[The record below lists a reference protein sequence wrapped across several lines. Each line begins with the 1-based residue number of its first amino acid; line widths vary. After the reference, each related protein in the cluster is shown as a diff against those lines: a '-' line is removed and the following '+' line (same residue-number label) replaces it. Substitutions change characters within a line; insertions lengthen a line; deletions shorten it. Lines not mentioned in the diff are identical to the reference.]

1 MLRQQVVYLER
12 SCLDRCLELR
22 KPSISAVEV
31 HDLRHDLVFAA
42 AAPAG
47 VGIDSHVVYR
57 AALVERVLGRG
68 ALPVCVVHAPPGY
81 GKSYLIA
88 QIRAHLRTRPA
99 HPRVVVDDDGS
110 LLSGDGNPEPEI
122 NRRVRHGERVIIATR
137 SSGLAEQL
145 ALRFGGSAAMV
156 SQESLAFSPEDV
168 QNLFGD
174 DLTSEASASLM
185 SVTEGWPLAIR
196 ILHLDF
202 LQRSRRRTWTLDL
215 GALNDHLT
223 GFFDQEVFDHLSIED
238 REFLLDIA
246 QLVSG
251 EPAVAA
257 ELFPHLDA
265 HSRFAGL
272 CRRGLFIHKVRGH
285 PTAYRLHPLFQEYLV
300 RRRPLAQGSC
310 SVGFHR
316 RAAESYALRGC
327 VIAALEHALKTGD
340 MDYEAAL
347 IERLGGLRVLFANGH
362 RVAAY
367 FRAIPNEM
375 CRRYPKVL
383 LGKLYL
389 MVQESR
395 CQLAAEFCDKF
406 TLDGCFDSSSSV
418 KLYEHIVRHAISL
431 NYGDPL
437 EPADLSLLERQFS
450 AEFSTDWLAQAI
462 LHELASA
469 CHYRNGRVGLALA
482 CAQRG
487 NQAIGIED
495 ATLLRVY
502 ANLRVASAKLHLGD
516 PDGAES
522 LLLKTLNEGLSALG
536 ECPQT
541 RMCRML
547 LARLHAER
555 LDFESARALLSAAGS
570 IAEERTG
577 WYEGVEAL
585 LTTETALRCEF
596 EDADGALAYLEKAAA
611 RFAQDGIELNVLF
624 AQLLRIRVLIR
635 SERLEE
641 ALDALQGESLRA
653 LNRDVNHPQGALLQM
668 KLEWALCRLEID
680 MRRQV
685 HDVDVGRL
693 EALSAPLR
701 DSGDAF
707 LSLRQQVLMIRVLE
721 SRGNH
726 LAAARKAAATMRSA
740 LQGGMLRQLDE
751 DWVWLKAVVDMARRL
766 GLVRRPEAEMLA
778 ALDQR
783 VGRPARLE
791 GDAMR
796 ISRTAR
802 VKLAAREQEVLDLI
816 AEGLSSKQMSTR
828 LQISI
833 GTVKS
838 YRRTLYTKL
847 NIFTRSAA
855 VEAAKSYRGCG
866 LKGRYTP

>member
-1 MLRQQVVYLER
+1 LDQ
-12 SCLDRCLELR
+12 SCLDRCLEPR

-31 HDLRHDLVFAA
+31 HELRHDPVFAA
-42 AAPAG
+42 AAPTG
-47 VGIDSHVVYR
+47 VDIDPHVVYR
-57 AALVERVLGRG
+57 PALVERVLGRG
-68 ALPVCVVHAPPGY
+68 APPICIVHAPPGY

-88 QIRAHLRTRPA
+88 EIRAHLRARPS
-99 HPRVVVDDDGS
+99 HQLVVLDDDGS

-122 NRRVRHGERVIIATR
+122 HRRVRHGERVIIATR

-145 ALRFGGSAAMV
+145 ALRFGGSVAMV

-168 QNLFGD
+168 QSLFGD
-174 DLTSEASASLM
+174 DLAAEASARLM
-185 SVTEGWPLAIR
+185 NVTEGWPLAIR

-202 LQRSRRRTWTLDL
+202 LQGSRRQAWTLDL
-215 GALNDHLT
+215 GALNDRLT
-223 GFFDQEVFDHLSIED
+223 GFFDQEVLHHLSAED

-246 QLVSG
+246 QLASG
-251 EPAVAA
+251 EPAVVAS
-257 ELFPHLDA
+257 LFPHPDA

-285 PTAYRLHPLFQEYLV
+285 PTAYSLHPLFQEYLV
-300 RRRPLAQGSC
+300 RRRPLARC
-310 SVGFHR
+310 VVGFHR
-316 RAAESYALRGC
+316 RAAESYALRGS
-327 VIAALEHALKTGD
+327 VIAALEHGLRTGD
-340 MDYEAAL
+340 LDYEAEL
-347 IERLGGLRVLFANGH
+347 IERLGGFKVLFANGH

-375 CRRYPKVL
+375 CRRYPKAL

-395 CQLAAEFCDKF
+395 CRVAAEFCDKF
-406 TLDGCFDSSSSV
+406 TRDGCFDSSSSV
-418 KLYEHIVRHAISL
+418 KLYERIVRHAISL

-450 AEFSTDWLAQAI
+450 SEFSTDWLAQTI

-469 CHYRNGRVGLALA
+469 CHYRNGRVGSSLA
-482 CAQRG
+482 CAQRAI
-487 NQAIGIED
+487 QAIGIED
-495 ATLLRVY
+495 ATLLCLY

-547 LARLHAER
+547 LARLRAER

-585 LTTETALRCEF
+585 LVTEVALRHEF
-596 EDADGALAYLEKAAA
+596 EGADAALAYLEKAAA
-611 RFAQDGIELNVLF
+611 RFAQDGFELNVLF
-624 AQLLRIRVLIR
+624 ARLLKIRVLVR
-635 SERLEE
+635 TERLEE

-653 LNRDVNHPQGALLQM
+653 LNGGAKPPQGALLQL
-668 KLEWALCRLEID
+668 KLEWALCSLEID
-680 MRRQV
+680 MRRHV

-701 DSGDAF
+701 DSCDAF
-707 LSLRQQVLMIRVLE
+707 LLLRQQVLMIRWLE

-726 LAAARKAAATMRSA
+726 AAAARKAAATLRSA

-751 DWVWLKAVVDMARRL
+751 DWPWLKAVVDTARRL
-766 GLVRRPEAEMLA
+766 GLVRWREAEMLA
-778 ALDQR
+778 ALDNR
-783 VGRPARLE
+783 VGRPARLDD
-791 GDAMR
+791 DAMAG
-796 ISRTAR
+796 SSTAR

-838 YRRTLYTKL
+838 YRRTLYSKL

-855 VEAAKSYRGCG
+855 VEAAKSYQGCQ
-866 LKGRYTP
+866 LKGRYTS